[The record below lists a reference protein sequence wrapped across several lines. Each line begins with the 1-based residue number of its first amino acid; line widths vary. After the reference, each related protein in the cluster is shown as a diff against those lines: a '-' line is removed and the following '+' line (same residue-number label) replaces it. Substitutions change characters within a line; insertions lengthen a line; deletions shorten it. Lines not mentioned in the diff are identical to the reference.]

1 MLTWISEVV
10 VHIGDWVPRLVL
22 LGLAESL
29 VLDVNRQHE
38 SHEETPHDSVLESLR
53 HGAVS
58 HAKEDEG
65 EYPEEEPEEGS

>member
-1 MLTWISEVV
+1 
-10 VHIGDWVPRLVL
+10 
-22 LGLAESL
+22 LAESL

-65 EYPEEEPEEGS
+65 EHPEEEPEEGS